1 MCRAIKFK
9 WQVITVLSVA
19 HFFHWSIVNLQK
31 NLLSQWQII
40 QCLHAFTNCYLHFHS
55 LIIVELATSW
65 KLLLISKVSTPSH
78 AAFTS
83 IFCLHH
89 YGYRSAIIR
98 HSALMTCCTPIMP
111 SPYTSVRWMRYFMGG
126 KHFSPINTEL
136 PFMGPSFQCWCHCT
150 STYPINSIWQTD
162 SCAICC
168 MLPVLQ
174 LLHTSSV
181 VLQPNSGLHSLNCAC
196 LRILNERFVLWCWHD
211 NPHTSTPILSD
222 VRVPVSSSA
231 ALA

>member
-1 MCRAIKFK
+1 MHL
-9 WQVITVLSVA
+9 Q
-19 HFFHWSIVNLQK
+19 IVT
-31 NLLSQWQII
+31 
-40 QCLHAFTNCYLHFHS
+40 CTFTAS
-55 LIIVELATSW
+55 
-65 KLLLISKVSTPSH
+65 LLLNWQLPESCFWFLKSVPLLMLHSHPSS
-78 AAFTS
+78 AF
-83 IFCLHH
+83 IIMDI
-89 YGYRSAIIR
+89 RSAIIR